1 MKSTAFPKIL
11 HLGDSYLETIFD
23 EEVEITEKLDGSQFG
38 FGIVDG
44 QLIVRSKGKEQD
56 LDEPDKMFVEG
67 VEYVRSIEHLLQ
79 EGIFYYGEYL
89 QKPRH
94 STLAYDRIPKNHIA
108 LFAIYGGTTGR
119 FFEYDSIASE
129 ALRLDVD
136 AMPLIYKGKSN
147 PEHAL
152 SFVDGPSYLGGSD
165 REGIVVKNYKD
176 WEYLGRLHY
185 TVMSGKFVTEKF
197 KEVHTSDWKKF
208 NTGKGRLEDLM
219 AMYRTDARWHKAV
232 QHLRENGELEGSP
245 RDIGNLIKEV
255 KKDVSE
261 EERDNIKEKLWEI
274 YGDDFLKS
282 ATNGLPQWY
291 KEELAKGNINE

>member
-11 HLGDSYLETIFD
+11 HLGDSYIETIFD

-56 LDEPDKMFVEG
+56 LDSPDKMFVEG
-67 VEYVRSIEHLLQ
+67 VEYIKSIEHLLQ

-94 STLAYDRIPKNHIA
+94 STLAYDKIPKNNIA
-108 LFAIYGGTTGR
+108 LFAIFGASTGR
-119 FFEYDSIASE
+119 YFEYETIVSE
-129 ALRLDVD
+129 AERLEID
-136 AMPLIYKGKSN
+136 AIPLIYKGKSN

-152 SFVDGPSYLGGSD
+152 SLVDGTSYLGGSD

-197 KEVHTSDWKKF
+197 KEVHTADWKKL
-208 NTGKGRLEDLM
+208 NTGKGKLDAIMDQYLSE
-219 AMYRTDARWHKAV
+219 ARWQKAIN
-232 QHLRENGELEGSP
+232 HLRERGELDGSP
-245 RDIGNLIKEV
+245 RDIGPLIKEIQA
-255 KKDVSE
+255 DVIE
-261 EERDNIKEKLWEI
+261 EEKEHIKAQLWSLF
-274 YGDDFLKS
+274 GDDFTRRAIS
-282 ATNGLPQWY
+282 GFPQWY
-291 KEELAKGNINE
+291 KEELAKGNVNL